1 MKTQHKVKQSTDNRL
16 FAGENSVPM
25 WHKVNRA
32 GGFSELK
39 SALHE
44 VALRCREL
52 ECRVIDVPDRVVEKF
67 ANPACMITHP
77 KPPTIISCGHYDL
90 QRDGNGHLHLSN
102 AIGESMVVNEARLE
116 IALASFFR
124 PSF

>member
-1 MKTQHKVKQSTDNRL
+1 MKTHIQPKRSTDNRL
-16 FAGENSVPM
+16 FAGENSISM
-25 WHKVNRA
+25 WDKVNRA
-32 GGFSELK
+32 SSVSELK
-39 SALHE
+39 SALHC
-44 VALRCREL
+44 VAIRCREL
-52 ECRVIDVPDRVVEKF
+52 ECRVIDVPDRVVERF